1 MQQITIKAL
10 ARELNLS
17 VSTISK
23 ALRDSHEISPA
34 TKSRVLQ
41 LAARLNYQTNPY
53 ASSLRGKK
61 SRNIGIVIPEVA
73 DSFFS
78 LAINGIDATIK
89 AKGYHSIICLTHED
103 FSNEQAILKELQNGR
118 VDGVLMSVSSE
129 TTSGKHIRALMEQH
143 VPVVL
148 FDRVLT
154 DIPSAQVITDD
165 MASSYNA
172 TQHLLRNGCKRIAF
186 LGLSQQLSIS
196 ADRLRGYENAL
207 RGHNITPSPKH
218 ILTCTPDPKKNMA
231 LIKKLLQQKERPDGI
246 VAAVEKLAP
255 LVYQACGQLS
265 LRIPQDVKVVC
276 FSNLELAGLLQPSLT
291 TVTQPAFEMGKKA
304 AEVLLRLLDSKPLQ
318 KGDMQVVI
326 ASRLVERNST
336 NGKI

>member
-23 ALRDSHEISPA
+23 ALRDSHEISQA

-41 LAARLNYQTNPY
+41 LAARLDYRPNPY

-78 LAINGIDATIK
+78 LAINGIDDMVK
-89 AKGYHSIICLTHED
+89 GKGYHSIICLTHED
-103 FSNEQAILKELQNGR
+103 CKNEQSTLKELQYGR

-129 TTSGKHIRALMEQH
+129 TTSGAHIRALMAQH

-148 FDRVLT
+148 FDRVLP
-154 DIPSAQVITDD
+154 DVPAAKVVTDD
-165 MASSYNA
+165 AVSSYNA
-172 TQHLLRNGCKRIAF
+172 TAHLLDSGCRQVAF
-186 LGLSQQLSIS
+186 LGLSQHLSIS

-207 RGHNITPSPKH
+207 HDRGMHTSAKH
-218 ILTCTPDPKKNMA
+218 ILACAADASKHLA
-231 LIKKLLQQKERPDGI
+231 AIKKLLRSKKRPDGI

-255 LVYQACGQLS
+255 LVYQACKELS
-265 LRIPQDVKVVC
+265 LRIPEDVKLVC
-276 FSNLELAGLLQPSLT
+276 FSNLGIAGMLHPSLT
-291 TVTQPAFEMGKKA
+291 TVTQPAYEMGQKA
-304 AEVLLRLLDSKPLQ
+304 AEVLLRLLDGKPVA
-318 KGDMQVVI
+318 KGDMEVVI
-326 ASRLVERNST
+326 PSVLVRRDSS
-336 NGKI
+336 KLFP